1 MANDQSKCV
10 FLFDDSVQVD
20 TQAAIECVRTRLG
33 QRASL
38 AQVAQ
43 ALSDLAAGT
52 QADAASAGDPQRAAA
67 TVVTPAQAVRALF
80 DVMDYLP
87 VGICVVDSQLQAR
100 VFNRMARQLL
110 DFPDFLFQGGL
121 PHFRELVLFN
131 ARRGDYGPGDPHA
144 LTEERMVLAMKMQ
157 AHHFERK
164 RPNGTVL
171 DIRGEPLPGGG
182 FVTIWTDVTPRAV
195 AEERLAE
202 RNRDLER
209 INAELSATQQQLVQ
223 SEKLASIG
231 QLAAGVA
238 HEINNPIGYVHSNI
252 GTLDKYVGDLLGLL
266 EHYQRVESGIA
277 DPVVA
282 RAVREHRQEVD
293 LEFLKEDVLT
303 LVQESREGITRVKKI
318 VQDLKDFSHVDHSP
332 DWQWAD
338 LHQGLESTLNIVA
351 NELRYKADVVK
362 DYGPLPEVECLPS
375 QLNQVFMNLLVNAV
389 HAMGPQR
396 GTITLRTGVAGERV
410 WLEFSDNGSGIAPEI
425 QDRIF
430 EPFFTTKP
438 VGKGTGLGLSLAY
451 GIIQKHH
458 GSITVHSELGK
469 GTSFRIELPVH
480 HVAEEAA
487 GAAASTP
494 S

>member
-10 FLFDDSVQVD
+10 FLFDDTVQVD

-33 QRASL
+33 TRASL

-43 ALSDLAAGT
+43 ALSDLAPGQGSDPTAG
-52 QADAASAGDPQRAAA
+52 
-67 TVVTPAQAVRALF
+67 VVTPAQAVRALF
-80 DVMDYLP
+80 DVMDHLP
-87 VGICVVDSQLQAR
+87 VGICVVDAVLQVR

-110 DFPDFLFQGGL
+110 DFPDGLFDGGL
-121 PHFRELVLFN
+121 PHFRELILFN
-131 ARRGDYGPGDPHA
+131 ARRGDYGPGDPAA
-144 LTEERMVLAMKMQ
+144 LTEERMVLARKMEP
-157 AHHFERK
+157 HHFERK

-182 FVTIWTDVTPRAV
+182 FVTIWTDVTARAV

-266 EHYQRVESGIA
+266 ERYQQAQPSIA
-277 DPVVA
+277 DA
-282 RAVREHRQEVD
+282 ALAQGLREHCAAVD

-303 LVQESREGITRVKKI
+303 LLQESREGITRVKKI

-362 DYGPLPEVECLPS
+362 EYGILPEVECLPS
-375 QLNQVFMNLLVNAV
+375 QLNQVFMNLLVNAA

-396 GTITLRTGVAGERV
+396 GCITLRTGVAGEQV
-410 WLEFSDNGSGIAPEI
+410 WLEFSDTGVGIAPEI
-425 QDRIF
+425 QARIF

-458 GSITVHSELGK
+458 GSITVRSEVGQ
-469 GTSFRIELPVH
+469 GTTFRIELPVH
-480 HVAEEAA
+480 HLSEDPAA
-487 GAAASTP
+487 VQPAASGA
-494 S
+494 